1 MKKSLRFLSGMKT
14 KRIRDKEEASTLAW
28 ASQVLTDQANE
39 NGDEHELWKWLSLL
53 SDRRLKGEKS
63 P

>member
-14 KRIRDKEEASTLAW
+14 KRIRDKKEASTLAW

-53 SDRRLKGEKS
+53 LDRRLKGEKS

>member
-53 SDRRLKGEKS
+53 LDRRLKGEKS

>member
-14 KRIRDKEEASTLAW
+14 KRIRDKKEASTLAW
-28 ASQVLTDQANE
+28 ASQVLTEQANE

-53 SDRRLKGEKS
+53 LDRRLKGEKS